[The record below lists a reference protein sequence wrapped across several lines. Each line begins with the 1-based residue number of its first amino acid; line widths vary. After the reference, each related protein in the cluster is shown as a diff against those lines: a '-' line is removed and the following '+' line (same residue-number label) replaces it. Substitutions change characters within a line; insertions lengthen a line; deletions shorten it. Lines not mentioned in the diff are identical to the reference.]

1 MANYTLQ
8 LLHYYGE
15 SGLLGVLTAPIMGAL
30 IDKFDDQYANT
41 LVLAEGDS
49 YIPGP
54 WLIGGADPALNGV
67 AGIGATALGRPD
79 IAIMNAFGTDA
90 SALGNHEFDLG
101 SAVLQ
106 GAIAPSGTWSGA
118 QFPFITAN
126 LDFTADS
133 SLRGLA
139 DGTIGGTAT
148 NSFAGKEAST
158 IKGKIA
164 PYTVVTQ
171 GSEKIGIVGL
181 TTYDLLS
188 KSSPNG
194 TVPKDDANPATSDL
208 QEVAVYI
215 QAAVNAL
222 KAAGINKIVMVDQ
235 LDTIE
240 RNKQLA
246 PLVSGIDVMIAGGG
260 HERLGD
266 ATDKAVAFN
275 GHNADFVGTYPI
287 VTAGA
292 DGKPTLIVT
301 TDTEYTYLGRLVVD
315 FDENG
320 EIVLPNLNPVIN
332 GAYAANEASLQAAY
346 GTTQTANQIVAGST
360 IGTQV
365 SAITKAIDTVIS
377 TKDSNIFG
385 YTNVYL
391 EGDRAFGR
399 AEEVNLGD
407 ISADANLFV
416 ARKALGADAVLASLK
431 NGGGLRSS
439 IGSIGEK
446 GEKLPPTATGVKT
459 VGAISQLDIENALR
473 FDNKLMVFDTTPQG
487 LLNILNYAAGL
498 APGNGGYAQIGG
510 VRFSYDPSKA
520 ADKKVQDVAIYD
532 LNGKLVAKVADN
544 GVLLPDAPAK
554 IAVSVLNFTANGGD
568 GYPIKANAT
577 NFRYILDNGTLSAA
591 IDSTLD
597 FTAATSL
604 PANAL
609 GEQKA
614 FQDYLKA
621 NYPTPQRAYSVA
633 DTPATQDQRIQN
645 LQVKKEDT
653 ILPALTTPI
662 STVAAGKPKTVLI
675 SLDGATNTI
684 LKEYLKNGV
693 LDPTKGLGLL
703 ASKGVIASGN
713 QTITPSLTA
722 PSHIAIATGSTAV
735 DNDINANSFHLIA
748 NPFATNTSGF
758 AAPIGGYNYQS
769 GIDPSESNTPTAN
782 PIWLGLEKA
791 GKTVVSATFPGADG
805 VNITAAV
812 KTSNGSPIV
821 LDKAA
826 DRTVDYTVP
835 FGAFG
840 GPFFTGGSGGR
851 GFSLT
856 AADFTVDKT
865 QAVNGLTAL
874 GRKFYGDVK
883 VATLESLTATAL
895 TGGNPAYNLQVAA
908 IDTTDDSKVNYDT
921 LVVFDANVGIK
932 GATSLPAT
940 GSAFIKVSDQKSTPF
955 YFEGSTNKV
964 GTSFFG
970 ATLAADLSTVN
981 LARYSAYYIPRPA
994 ESPGVVAN
1002 VDDINNS
1009 TGFWA
1014 AQADFRFPER
1024 LNVGLAKFSDAELEA
1039 LYADQVKSFVEY
1051 QTKVA
1056 VRSIQQNPNADLVLT
1071 YIEQPDGS
1079 EHQFLLTDP
1088 RQASDFTN
1096 PNSIGAGQDA
1106 AKVARYKTYIE
1117 NAYKA
1122 ADAAVQ
1128 KIIETVGV
1136 DANGKPNSNIIVTSD
1151 HGFAPFHTAVSLNNL
1166 FTSNGLDSTKVR
1178 AVTSG
1183 PATNIYIN
1191 VKGREPNGTVDPKDY
1206 AALQKQVIDILNAY
1220 TDSNPNYQAGG
1231 TTSTKVF
1238 DKVYN
1243 RQVPANPTAND
1254 IINARGN
1261 FIGEDT
1267 GDVFALLK
1275 EGYNFDGTQA
1285 TPVIR
1290 KGDTTSTTPILSVPN
1305 FYGAHGYDPTS
1316 PAMQA
1321 IFLAAGPDIANKDLG
1336 QVNNIDIAPT
1346 IDKLLGVK
1354 PASTVDGKALDIFAT
1369 KPVLP
1374 KLTLLGQAT
1383 YAAQSVTV
1391 KDAAGV
1397 DTTVG
1402 GLSGITY
1409 DAKTNSFYSISD
1421 DRKSNANEPGQPTR
1435 FYKLN
1440 IDLTTGKLDNS
1451 KVAFTSVTYLRKA
1464 DGSQYL
1470 PQSTDTEDIGLTK
1483 AGTIFVSSEGQ
1494 VDVPGQIRTFPFVN
1508 EYNLA
1513 DGKLL
1518 RALPIPAK
1526 FQPDSNL
1533 AASQTRGVYDNL
1545 GFESIAVTPDQKT
1558 LFTGGENALAQDGQ
1572 RTSFPGTD
1580 PKNPTGVGRSRL
1592 IKFNLDTNKAA
1603 AEYLYNLDPTA
1614 AAPSVS
1620 TTGANNFATAGLVAL
1635 TALDNNGNMLAIER
1649 SFSSVAANT
1658 PLTPETG
1665 NVIKI
1670 YQISVSSATDISGID
1685 SLNALSSADLGK
1697 IKPVQKQLLL
1707 NLNDLKLPTGLDNI
1721 EGITFGP
1728 TVNGKP
1734 TIVLVADDNFNKTGS
1749 TDATANTANQ
1759 PQFTQIIALSLDTA
1773 AAFPN
1778 GVASGDTTQNSTV
1791 LWTRAANL
1799 GDVTFEY
1806 STTADF
1812 ATIAGTKTV
1821 QATNAL
1827 QPVKVE
1833 VTGLNPNTEYYYRA
1847 IDSLGSSLVGK
1858 FSTAAPLNTFTGLK
1872 FGVSGDWRG
1881 ELAPY
1886 SAISNVPTANLKFFV
1901 EHGDTIYG
1909 DVATPALLNADG
1921 TEKQQAT
1928 TLDDY
1933 RIKHA
1938 EVYGSRFGK
1947 NSFADLRASTSI
1959 FATYDDHEVTNDF
1972 AGGAP
1977 ISSDNGGAKGA
1988 NRFLAAF
1995 PNDNPNALIND
2006 SALFENGLQAFQEYN
2021 PIQDKVYNTP
2031 SDSRTNGERKIY
2043 RYNTFGS
2050 DAATFVLDA
2059 RSFRDTELAPVTNT
2073 SDTAQVGAFL
2083 AKSFDTSRTMLGRQQ
2098 VQDLKNDLLNAKNN
2112 GVTWKFIMVPEPIEN
2127 IGILA
2132 AEDRFEGYAAER
2144 TEILKFINDNKINN
2158 VVFVAADFHGTLV
2171 NNLTYQTAPGGP
2183 QIATSAFEIITG
2195 AVAYDKPF
2203 GPTVAELAA
2212 AVGLLTPAQKAQYD
2226 GLPDAGKDAFIKGI
2240 VNGGLAP
2247 LGYDPVGLDNNLT
2260 QANGLIDAKL
2270 LKGDYVATNTY
2281 GWTEFNI
2288 DKTTQKLTVT
2298 TYGVPAYSRAQIEA
2312 DPTKYA
2318 NQTPAIVSQFEVNAK
2333 SAATDTVPPAVKA
2346 FSNLPGISIAK
2357 PIDGVVVEFSEAL
2370 KAGTFD
2376 FNDISLKKDGGANL
2390 ITSAVTVVKQSDT
2403 KYQINGLAALT
2414 TALGSYELTV
2424 DGANIV
2430 DPAGNAGTNSL
2441 SAKFTVAPA
2450 LTNPEK
2456 YLDLR
2461 EKTGTVAI
2469 DSKVSADA
2477 AYFNYGGFY
2486 TIDDANGTV
2495 TDSASGKAYKPSDLG
2510 YATAALKRAVVTIA
2524 KTESSGSYQLASGQL
2539 LAPYLVAEGN
2549 ITDFINNNPT
2559 NAAGNKPHAYFNFVD
2574 ANPDTNSDGS
2584 KVVHVQSSILANG
2597 TKQYAFEDFFGG
2609 GDRDFNDFVLQLN
2622 LKA

>member
-1 MANYTLQ
+1 MANYTIQ

-15 SGLLGVLTAPIMGAL
+15 SGLLGTTTASITGAL

-41 LVLAEGDS
+41 LVLGEGDS

-54 WLIGGADPALNGV
+54 WLVGGSDPALNAV
-67 AGIGATALGRPD
+67 AGIGTTALGRPD
-79 IAIMNAFGTDA
+79 IAIMNAFGTSA
-90 SALGNHEFDLG
+90 TALGNHEFDLG
-101 SAVLQ
+101 SPVLAS
-106 GAIAPSGTWSGA
+106 AIAPSGTGTTAWVGA
-118 QFPFITAN
+118 QFPLITAN
-126 LDFTADS
+126 LDFSADS
-133 SLRGLA
+133 ALKGLA
-139 DGTIGGTAT
+139 DATLGGTAT
-148 NSFAGKEAST
+148 NAFAGKEAAT

-164 PYTVVTQ
+164 PYTVITK
-171 GSEKIGIVGL
+171 GGEKIGIVGL

-194 TVPKDDANPATSDL
+194 TIPKDDANPATSDL
-208 QEVAVYI
+208 QEVAAYV
-215 QAAVNAL
+215 QTAVDAL
-222 KAAGINKIVMVDQ
+222 KAAGINKIVMLDQ

-246 PLVSGIDVMIAGGG
+246 PLVSGIDVMVAGGG

-266 ATDKAVAFN
+266 TNDKAVAFN
-275 GHNADFVGTYPI
+275 GHNADFAGTYPI
-287 VTAGA
+287 VTAGK
-292 DGKPTLIVT
+292 DGKTTLIVT
-301 TDTEYTYLGRLVVD
+301 TDTEYSYLGRLVFD

-320 EIVLPNLNPVIN
+320 EIVTTSLNPTIN

-346 GTTQTANQIVAGST
+346 GSTQTAAQIVASST

-365 SAITKAIDTVIS
+365 SNITKAIDTVIS

-446 GEKLPPTATGVKT
+446 GEKLPPTATGVKP

-510 VRFSYDPSKA
+510 VRFSYDPTKA
-520 ADKKVQDVAIYD
+520 ADKKVQDIAIYD

-544 GVLLPDAPAK
+544 GVLLANAPAK
-554 IAVSVLNFTANGGD
+554 ISVSVLNFTANGGD

-591 IDSTLD
+591 IDPTLD
-597 FTAATSL
+597 FTVATSL
-604 PANAL
+604 PANAI

-621 NYPTPQRAYSVA
+621 NYPTPQRAYSIA

-653 ILPALTTPI
+653 VLPGLTTPL
-662 STVAAGKPKTVLI
+662 STVAAGKPKTILI

-684 LKEYLKNGV
+684 LKEYLKTGV

-703 ASKGVIASGN
+703 ASKGVIASAN

-722 PSHIAIATGSTAV
+722 PSHIAIATGSSAV
-735 DNDINANSFHLIA
+735 NNDINGNSFHIVA
-748 NPFATNTSGF
+748 NPFTSNTSGF

-782 PIWLGLEKA
+782 PLWLNLEKA
-791 GKTVVSATFPGADG
+791 GKTVVAATFPGADG
-805 VNITAAV
+805 VNINAAV
-812 KTSNGSPIV
+812 KTSNGSTIV
-821 LDKAA
+821 LDKAS

-840 GPFFTGGSGGR
+840 GPFFTDSSGKSGSGGR

-865 QAVNGLTAL
+865 QAVTGLTAL
-874 GRKFYGDVK
+874 GKKFYGDVK
-883 VATLESLTATAL
+883 VANLETLTATAL
-895 TGGNPAYNLQVAA
+895 TGGGAAYNLQVAA

-932 GATSLPAT
+932 GAATLPST
-940 GSAFIKVSDQKSTPF
+940 GSAFIKVSDQKSSSF
-955 YFEGSTNKV
+955 FFDGSNNKV
-964 GTSFFG
+964 GTAFFG
-970 ATLAADLSTVN
+970 ATLAPDLAKVN

-994 ESPGVVAN
+994 ESPGVIAN
-1002 VDDINNS
+1002 VDDINTNI
-1009 TGFWA
+1009 GNWA
-1014 AQADFRFPER
+1014 PQADFRFPER
-1024 LNVGLAKFSDAELEA
+1024 INTGLANFSDAELEA
-1039 LYADQVKSFVEY
+1039 LYEDQVKSFVEY

-1056 VRSIQQNPNADLVLT
+1056 VRSIQQNPNADLVMT

-1088 RQASDFTN
+1088 RQATN
-1096 PNSIGAGQDA
+1096 FLDPNSIGAGQDA
-1106 AKVARYKTYIE
+1106 AKVARYKSYIE
-1117 NAYKA
+1117 AAYKA

-1128 KIIETVGV
+1128 KIIDAVGV

-1166 FTSNGLDSTKVR
+1166 LANAGLDSTKVR

-1220 TDSNPNYQAGG
+1220 VDANPNYVTGG
-1231 TTSTKVF
+1231 AANTKVF

-1243 RQVPANPTAND
+1243 RDLSAISNPTAND

-1275 EGYNFDGTQA
+1275 EGYNFDGTQD

-1290 KGDTTSTTPILSVPN
+1290 KGDTAPTATVKPVLSVPN

-1369 KPVLP
+1369 KPALP

-1440 IDLTTGKLDNS
+1440 IDLSTGKLDNS
-1451 KVAFTSVTYLRKA
+1451 KVAFTGVTYLRKA
-1464 DGSQYL
+1464 DGSQYT

-1483 AGTIFVSSEGQ
+1483 SGTVFIASEGQ
-1494 VDVPGQIRTFPFVN
+1494 VAAPGQIRNFPFVN

-1513 DGKLL
+1513 DGKLI
-1518 RALPIPAK
+1518 RSLPVPAK
-1526 FQPDSNL
+1526 FQPDANL
-1533 AASQTRGVYDNL
+1533 ATAQTRGVYDNL

-1572 RTSFPGTD
+1572 RTSFPGSD

-1649 SFSSVAANT
+1649 SFSSVSATT

-1670 YQISVSSATDISGID
+1670 YQISVVRQISA
-1685 SLNALSSADLGK
+1685 
-1697 IKPVQKQLLL
+1697 
-1707 NLNDLKLPTGLDNI
+1707 
-1721 EGITFGP
+1721 E
-1728 TVNGKP
+1728 
-1734 TIVLVADDNFNKTGS
+1734 
-1749 TDATANTANQ
+1749 
-1759 PQFTQIIALSLDTA
+1759 
-1773 AAFPN
+1773 
-1778 GVASGDTTQNSTV
+1778 
-1791 LWTRAANL
+1791 
-1799 GDVTFEY
+1799 
-1806 STTADF
+1806 
-1812 ATIAGTKTV
+1812 
-1821 QATNAL
+1821 
-1827 QPVKVE
+1827 
-1833 VTGLNPNTEYYYRA
+1833 
-1847 IDSLGSSLVGK
+1847 
-1858 FSTAAPLNTFTGLK
+1858 
-1872 FGVSGDWRG
+1872 
-1881 ELAPY
+1881 
-1886 SAISNVPTANLKFFV
+1886 
-1901 EHGDTIYG
+1901 
-1909 DVATPALLNADG
+1909 
-1921 TEKQQAT
+1921 
-1928 TLDDY
+1928 
-1933 RIKHA
+1933 
-1938 EVYGSRFGK
+1938 
-1947 NSFADLRASTSI
+1947 
-1959 FATYDDHEVTNDF
+1959 
-1972 AGGAP
+1972 
-1977 ISSDNGGAKGA
+1977 
-1988 NRFLAAF
+1988 
-1995 PNDNPNALIND
+1995 
-2006 SALFENGLQAFQEYN
+2006 
-2021 PIQDKVYNTP
+2021 
-2031 SDSRTNGERKIY
+2031 
-2043 RYNTFGS
+2043 
-2050 DAATFVLDA
+2050 
-2059 RSFRDTELAPVTNT
+2059 
-2073 SDTAQVGAFL
+2073 
-2083 AKSFDTSRTMLGRQQ
+2083 
-2098 VQDLKNDLLNAKNN
+2098 
-2112 GVTWKFIMVPEPIEN
+2112 
-2127 IGILA
+2127 
-2132 AEDRFEGYAAER
+2132 
-2144 TEILKFINDNKINN
+2144 
-2158 VVFVAADFHGTLV
+2158 
-2171 NNLTYQTAPGGP
+2171 
-2183 QIATSAFEIITG
+2183 
-2195 AVAYDKPF
+2195 
-2203 GPTVAELAA
+2203 
-2212 AVGLLTPAQKAQYD
+2212 
-2226 GLPDAGKDAFIKGI
+2226 
-2240 VNGGLAP
+2240 
-2247 LGYDPVGLDNNLT
+2247 
-2260 QANGLIDAKL
+2260 
-2270 LKGDYVATNTY
+2270 
-2281 GWTEFNI
+2281 
-2288 DKTTQKLTVT
+2288 
-2298 TYGVPAYSRAQIEA
+2298 
-2312 DPTKYA
+2312 
-2318 NQTPAIVSQFEVNAK
+2318 
-2333 SAATDTVPPAVKA
+2333 
-2346 FSNLPGISIAK
+2346 SIA
-2357 PIDGVVVEFSEAL
+2357 
-2370 KAGTFD
+2370 
-2376 FNDISLKKDGGANL
+2376 
-2390 ITSAVTVVKQSDT
+2390 
-2403 KYQINGLAALT
+2403 
-2414 TALGSYELTV
+2414 
-2424 DGANIV
+2424 
-2430 DPAGNAGTNSL
+2430 
-2441 SAKFTVAPA
+2441 
-2450 LTNPEK
+2450 
-2456 YLDLR
+2456 
-2461 EKTGTVAI
+2461 
-2469 DSKVSADA
+2469 
-2477 AYFNYGGFY
+2477 
-2486 TIDDANGTV
+2486 
-2495 TDSASGKAYKPSDLG
+2495 
-2510 YATAALKRAVVTIA
+2510 
-2524 KTESSGSYQLASGQL
+2524 
-2539 LAPYLVAEGN
+2539 
-2549 ITDFINNNPT
+2549 
-2559 NAAGNKPHAYFNFVD
+2559 
-2574 ANPDTNSDGS
+2574 
-2584 KVVHVQSSILANG
+2584 
-2597 TKQYAFEDFFGG
+2597 
-2609 GDRDFNDFVLQLN
+2609 
-2622 LKA
+2622 